1 MKNIGLSLAFAVG
14 CLAPLCARA
23 AMVDPASF
31 ADGTYTAT
39 VERVVDPR
47 HVQVVIDGKETTL
60 AAGRDTVNFS
70 TVKSND
76 QLKLSLIKG
85 QVVVYADLTN
95 AGH

>member
-1 MKNIGLSLAFAVG
+1 LKNIGLSFVLLAG

-23 AMVDPASF
+23 AMVDPTTF
-31 ADGTYTAT
+31 PDGTYTAT
-39 VERVVDPR
+39 VERVVDTK

-60 AAGRDTVNFS
+60 AAGRDTISFS

-85 QVVVYADLTN
+85 QVVVYADLTS
-95 AGH
+95 H